1 MCPRMP
7 RPPPIVCAPTPA
19 RSPSRTCHRQVGVAQ
34 LCSIVHFF
42 HAHSDLLRALR
53 GEACRVC
60 IWCRG
65 CDRHPPTQRRSASHP
80 EWLHE
85 RGTHARQPRTT
96 HCSDTLALF
105 CSQAFD
111 DRATPRVLGVGHR
124 AQPVVRVPLYLL
136 SQLHEPLGGSTTQC
150 MTSSQGGG
158 SDACRFRQ
166 RRFRRRQ
173 RHAARSMGRRRDAIV
188 VRCAPPHAP
197 PVSAGT
203 PPRALYLGRCSPAT
217 SCAAVGAGTRTRAQG
232 S

>member
-158 SDACRFRQ
+158 FRCVQIQAAQIQATPAPRRPQHGPAAGRYRRAMCAAAC
-166 RRFRRRQ
+166 
-173 RHAARSMGRRRDAIV
+173 AARVCGHPAARTVLGSM
-188 VRCAPPHAP
+188 
-197 PVSAGT
+197 
-203 PPRALYLGRCSPAT
+203 
-217 SCAAVGAGTRTRAQG
+217 
-232 S
+232 